1 MKTFFGGVKQER
13 IINYEERDHLKTW
26 QAVLIMLVGWSLI
39 IPAMVSLISFLVMEM
54 L

>member
-1 MKTFFGGVKQER
+1 MKTFFGGARQGR

-26 QAVLIMLVGWSLI
+26 QAVLIMLVGWFLI
-39 IPAMVSLISFLVMEM
+39 IPGVMSLISFLVMEM